1 MVVMSEVVEKAGR
14 ARLAAQALAGSSVGL
29 RNGALTAMAD
39 ALAARQDYLLAENAV
54 DVRLARQQGIED
66 SLIDRLLLD
75 EGRLAGIAAA
85 LRSLAAENDPLGK
98 LLEGRTLY
106 NGIRMRRV
114 TVPLGVVAMIYE
126 ARPNVTADAAGL
138 CLKTGNACLLRGG
151 SLANRSNISMTAV
164 LYQAGLEAGLP
175 QYWLQSIETTDRAA
189 TNELMGLHGLIDV
202 LIPRGSAS
210 LIRSTVANAKVPVIE
225 TGEGNCHLYIHE
237 AADESIIVPIAINA
251 KCQRPGVC
259 NAIESIL
266 VDQSVAARVLPPLVA
281 ALVAENVVIHA
292 DAPSLTVVRDLG
304 VDKDLAAVGAGIG
317 VDADKD
323 PAAGLPADENT
334 ATGGRL
340 VEATEDDWGREYLAL
355 ELSLKCVSGLDE
367 AIGHINRYS
376 THHSE
381 SILSQDYQAVSRFL
395 AEVDSAAV
403 YANASTRFTDGGE
416 FGLGAEIGISTQKL
430 HARGPMGLDALTS
443 SKFVLEGDGQIR

>member
-1 MVVMSEVVEKAGR
+1 MVTMSEVVDKAR
-14 ARLAAQALAGSSVGL
+14 QARHAAQALAGSSAGL
-29 RNGALTAMAD
+29 RNGALEAMAA
-39 ALAARQDYLLAENAV
+39 ALMDRRDYLLTENEA
-54 DVRLARQQGIED
+54 DVQLAKQQGTD
-66 SLIDRLLLD
+66 SSLIDRLLLN
-75 EGRLAGIAAA
+75 EGRLADIAAA
-85 LRSLAAENDPLGK
+85 LRSLAGENDPLGK

-106 NGIRMRRV
+106 NGIRMRRL

-175 QYWLQSIETTDRAA
+175 QHWLQSIETTDRAA

-237 AADESIIVPIAINA
+237 AADEQIVVPIAINA

-266 VDQSVAARVLPPLVA
+266 VDQSVAARILPPLVA
-281 ALVAENVVIHA
+281 ALAAENVLIHA
-292 DAPSLTVVRDLG
+292 DAPSLAIAQGLG
-304 VDKDLAAVGAGIG
+304 EG
-317 VDADKD
+317 VS
-323 PAAGLPADENT
+323 
-334 ATGGRL
+334 GRL
-340 VEATEDDWGREYLAL
+340 LEATEGDWGREYLAL

-367 AIGHINRYS
+367 AIEHINRYS

-443 SKFVLEGDGQIR
+443 SKFVLEGDGQVR